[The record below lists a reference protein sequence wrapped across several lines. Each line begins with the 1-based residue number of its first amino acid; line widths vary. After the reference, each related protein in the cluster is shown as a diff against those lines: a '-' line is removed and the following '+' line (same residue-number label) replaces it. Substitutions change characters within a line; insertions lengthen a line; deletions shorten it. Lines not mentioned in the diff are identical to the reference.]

1 MPNDKRQRQKA
12 GRQAQ
17 QQAAQAA
24 RRQQSRRRTIVV
36 TVVIL
41 AIVALIAGVTGAF
54 SGGSSSKNVAST
66 GSSTTQATPSTVKG
80 ASVEGDTTCPKADGS
95 SPRTTA
101 FAKPPPMCIDPNKTY
116 TATMQ
121 TSEGGPI
128 TIVLDAKKAP
138 KTANNFVVLA
148 RYHFYDGL
156 TFHRIV
162 PDFVIQG
169 GDPQGNGQGGPGYKF
184 EDDLPQAGQYKLGS
198 LAMANS
204 GPNTNGSQF
213 FIITGQQGVQLP
225 PQYSLFGQV
234 TAGID
239 VVNKIAALGNPNAPN
254 GEPTKPVS
262 MTSVTIQES

>member
-1 MPNDKRQRQKA
+1 M
-12 GRQAQ
+12 G
-17 QQAAQAA
+17 
-24 RRQQSRRRTIVV
+24 IV
-36 TVVIL
+36 
-41 AIVALIAGVTGAF
+41 IVATLAVIALIVGLTGGF
-54 SGGSSSKNVAST
+54 GGGGSSKKVSSTGAST
-66 GSSTTQATPSTVKG
+66 TAATAAKG
-80 ASVEGDTTCPKADGS
+80 ASVGGDTACPKADGS
-95 SPRTTA
+95 SSRTTS

-121 TSEGGPI
+121 TSQGGPI
-128 TIVLDAKKAP
+128 TIALDPKKAP
-138 KTANNFVVLA
+138 KTVNNFVVLA
-148 RYHFYDGL
+148 EYHYFDGL

-169 GDPQGNGQGGPGYKF
+169 GDPKGDGTGGPGYKF
-184 EDDLPQAGQYKLGS
+184 ADELPQAGQYKIGS

-234 TAGID
+234 TAGMD
-239 VVNKIAALGNPNAPN
+239 VVNKIAALADPNATN
-254 GEPTKPVS
+254 GAPKEKVT

>member
-1 MPNDKRQRQKA
+1 MANQKRQRKKA

-17 QQAAQAA
+17 QQAMAAA
-24 RRQQSRRRTIVV
+24 RRRQSRQRTIVV
-36 TVVIL
+36 AVVL
-41 AIVALIAGVTGAF
+41 VAIIALILGVTGAF
-54 SGGSSSKNVAST
+54 GGGGSSKKVAST
-66 GSSTTQATPSTVKG
+66 GSSTTPSTVKG
-80 ASVEGDTTCPKADGS
+80 AAVNGDTSCPKADGS
-95 SPRTTA
+95 SPRTTT
-101 FAKPPPMCIDPNKTY
+101 FAKPPPMCIDPSKTY

-128 TIVLDAKKAP
+128 TIALDAKQAP
-138 KTANNFVVLA
+138 KTVNNFVVLA

-169 GDPQGNGQGGPGYKF
+169 GDPQGNGSGGPGYKF
-184 EDDLPQAGQYKLGS
+184 ADELPKAGQYKLGS

-204 GPNTNGSQF
+204 GPDTNGSQF

-234 TAGID
+234 TGGMD
-239 VVNKIAALGNPNAPN
+239 TVNKIAALGQPNAPN
-254 GEPTKPVS
+254 GEPSKKVT